1 MLSGRFIFD
10 SDYLKKK
17 LSESYYIDEKL
28 ADEIYRAF
36 DEGRVHV
43 KWFVLRTEENEKR
56 IMRTLAELANIGFRY
71 TIEKQQS
78 LYNRNP
84 EFDDAPP
91 DTYVSMQYYI
101 INIYF

>member
-1 MLSGRFIFD
+1 MFLGRFIFD

-36 DEGRVHV
+36 DEGRVGLRWAV
-43 KWFVLRTEENEKR
+43 MRTEENKKR
-56 IMRTLAELANIGFRY
+56 IARMLADISHLGFRY
-71 TIEKQQS
+71 IIEDQQS

-91 DTYVSMQYYI
+91 DTYVTIQYSI
-101 INIYF
+101 IKIYF